1 MAETIRIVDK
11 ILGANDAVAAENLE
25 LFNRHKVLALDIL
38 GSPGSGKTSLVCRTA
53 REAGLR
59 MAVIE
64 GDIATAR
71 DAQRV
76 SEAGVPVV
84 QINTGGACHLDASM
98 VKTALKELDL
108 GAIDVLVI
116 ENVGNL
122 VCPAEF
128 YLGEH
133 AKMIVAATTEG
144 LDKPAKYPLAFQK
157 SKCVVLNKTDL
168 TELTDFR
175 VDEYRK
181 ETAEVNGDLDVIEV
195 SCRTGDGLENWYNW
209 VAAMAADIRGK

>member
-1 MAETIRIVDK
+1 MTQTIRVVDK
-11 ILGANDAVAAENLE
+11 ILGANDAVAAENRA
-25 LFNRHKVLALDIL
+25 LFDRVKVFALDIL

-71 DAQRV
+71 DAEKV
-76 SEAGVPVV
+76 AETGVPVV

-98 VKTALKELDL
+98 VKTALEGLDL
-108 GAIDVLVI
+108 TALDLLVI

-128 YLGEH
+128 ELGEH
-133 AKMIVAATTEG
+133 AKMVVSSTTEG

-157 SKCVVLNKTDL
+157 SKCVVLNKIDL
-168 TELTDFR
+168 AQPTDFNLA
-175 VDEYRK
+175 EYRK
-181 ETAEVNGDLDVIEV
+181 EVAQVKGDLAVVEV
-195 SCRTGDGLENWYNW
+195 SCRTGEGLEGWYEW
-209 VAAMAADIRGK
+209 LRRAVADLRGS